1 MLGWSHGTWRGPVT
15 EHPSGSSAG
24 AGVGVGGMG
33 RDRSDGPGGPQRDA
47 GRGQTKTWTLLFPM
61 WV

>member
-1 MLGWSHGTWRGPVT
+1 M

-33 RDRSDGPGGPQRDA
+33 QDSSDGPGGPQRDA
-47 GRGQTKTWTLLFPM
+47 GHGQTKTWTLLFPT

>member
-1 MLGWSHGTWRGPVT
+1 M
-15 EHPSGSSAG
+15 EHPSGSSEG

-33 RDRSDGPGGPQRDA
+33 QDSSDSPGGPWRDA
-47 GRGQTKTWTLLFPM
+47 GRGQTKTWTLLFPT